1 MIKLAW
7 IGVFYSLILPDS
19 IPLMVIEE
27 APFDTQLECVTA
39 MMKYLKEVDPEAK
52 FLFGKCEL
60 REIKINI
67 QEINI
72 EEMVL
77 NKNT

>member
-19 IPLMVIEE
+19 ISPMVIEE

-39 MMKYLKEVDPEAK
+39 MMKSLKEIDPEAK

-60 REIKINI
+60 REIEINI
-67 QEINI
+67 EEINI